1 MADSQY
7 DQGMQA
13 ATTHHLAFDR
23 ALGRN
28 RLCVLYISRSVLAR
42 PAPRPEEAFRAAMKK
57 KRIRPGRTGL
67 RTKRPRAADYILA
80 SHPDLA

>member
-7 DQGMQA
+7 DQGLQA
-13 ATTHHLAFDR
+13 ATTHDLAFDR

-28 RLCVLYISRSVLAR
+28 RPCGLYTSWSFQA
-42 PAPRPEEAFRAAMKK
+42 RPEEAFRAAMKK

-67 RTKRPRAADYILA
+67 RTKRPEAADYILA
-80 SHPDLA
+80 SHPDLV